1 MKLIFLPQIV
11 RWLLPLWAMAA
22 IFDTE
27 NNECSQDDYVAPIF
41 AVTDDS
47 GVGTAAIIFVH
58 INVSGLSL
66 RFQVA
71 G

>member
-1 MKLIFLPQIV
+1 MCKLNNYKIIFLPQIV

-41 AVTDDS
+41 AVTDNS
-47 GVGTAAIIFVH
+47 GVGTPAIIFVH
-58 INVSGLSL
+58 SI
-66 RFQVA
+66 A
-71 G
+71 Y

>member
-1 MKLIFLPQIV
+1 MPQIV

-47 GVGTAAIIFVH
+47 GVGTAAIIFVN
-58 INVSGLSL
+58 IIVY
-66 RFQVA
+66 
-71 G
+71 